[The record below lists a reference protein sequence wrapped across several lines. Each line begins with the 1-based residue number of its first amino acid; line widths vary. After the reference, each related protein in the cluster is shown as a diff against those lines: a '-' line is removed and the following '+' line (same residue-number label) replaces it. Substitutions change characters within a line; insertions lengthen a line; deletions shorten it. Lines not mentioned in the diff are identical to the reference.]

1 LGFGGYGTIAG
12 KKDENGKGSMEENH
26 KDPRIYMAA
35 ERTFL
40 AWIRTGIA
48 LMVFGFVI
56 ARFGIFLRTIANV
69 NVTVRDHGSGFSLWL
84 GLGLIGLGI
93 LVCVVSAFRHNRYV
107 QGIDAGSFRNAFG
120 SHFAFGV
127 VAFLALAGA
136 GMVLFLIIF

>member
-1 LGFGGYGTIAG
+1 
-12 KKDENGKGSMEENH
+12 MEEGGGLTKENQ

-48 LMVFGFVI
+48 LMAFGFVI
-56 ARFGIFLRTIANV
+56 ARFGIFLRTVAAV
-69 NVTVRDHGSGFSLWL
+69 SVTIHDHGSGFSLWL

-107 QGIDAGSFRNAFG
+107 QGIDAGSFRNSFG
-120 SHFAFGV
+120 SNFAFGV
-127 VAFLALAGA
+127 VALLALAGT
-136 GMVLFLIIF
+136 GMGLFLIFL